1 MRRLRW
7 VAILAILTTSL
18 LGQKVAILDLKP
30 LGPIA
35 DSEVQSLSE
44 RFRNQVVSTDVFEV
58 MERKDMM
65 ALDQEIALQL
75 SEGFSEKAIAEAGK
89 KQGAAFVLIGHVVK
103 VRGTWTVD
111 IKMVNCTTSQIDRTF
126 SEDYKGDLDGLL
138 GLMETGAK
146 HMAGIKEKN
155 RLWLYLG
162 GGGVVTAVTLAIL
175 LTQEEEPGLPHPPNP
190 PSN

>member
-7 VAILAILTTSL
+7 VAILAVLTTSL

-35 DSEVQSLSE
+35 DSELQSLSE
-44 RFRNQVVSTDVFEV
+44 RFRNQVVATEVFEV
-58 MERKDMM
+58 MERKDML

-75 SEGFSEKAIAEAGK
+75 SEGFSEKAIAAAGK
-89 KQGAAFVLIGHVVK
+89 KKGAAFVVIGYVGK

-111 IKMVNCTTSQIDRTF
+111 IKMVNCTSGQIDRTF
-126 SEDYKGDLDGLL
+126 SEDFKGDLDGLL

-146 HMAGIKEKN
+146 RIAGVKETN

-162 GGGVVTAVTLAIL
+162 GGGIVTAVTLAIL
-175 LTQEEEPGLPHPPNP
+175 LTQEEEPGLPNPPNP